1 MHHFGVLQHLRVI
14 NHLGVLHYLCV
25 YAPSWCFATSA
36 RFAAP
41 GRLHS
46 MREQGRGKQKE
57 AKKYRPP
64 KRLVPADR
72 FPRPASY
79 SQRGTPTAALNASA
93 GEQLMKGTE
102 ILTEDM
108 D

>member
-1 MHHFGVLQHLRVI
+1 M
-14 NHLGVLHYLCV
+14 NHLGVLHYLSV
-25 YAPSWCFATSA
+25 YAPPWCFATSA
-36 RFAAP
+36 RFAAA

-57 AKKYRPP
+57 ATNSRPP
-64 KRLVPADR
+64 KRLVPPDR
-72 FPRPASY
+72 FPRLASY

-93 GEQLMKGTE
+93 GKQLMKGTE